1 LRSGRIGRNLNIMVG
16 WLPLALT
23 ALFSGASLPLQSV
36 PPIPLIAAEQP
47 PLPEDA
53 LGFDTV
59 ESRMTVPVS
68 IGGRGPYR
76 FVVDTGAQRTIVSRD
91 LAGLL
96 GLQAGRQVR
105 VTAMTGTAT
114 VETVEVPSLS
124 VSRIQAGGIEAPAL
138 NQADMG
144 APGMLGI
151 DALQGHAVSIDFAR
165 NEMTVRPSHRH
176 HSVAAGPNDIVVTAR
191 NRFGQLIVTD
201 ARCEGRK
208 VAVVIDT
215 GTAITVANSAFIRM
229 LKDRPTPLGKIS
241 LISALGELMTADY
254 VAVDRIKIG
263 EVAFNNVPMAVAD
276 VAPFKRFGLTD
287 QPALLLGMDALRL
300 FDEVQIDFANREIR
314 FSLPDAH
321 GLGHG

>member
-1 LRSGRIGRNLNIMVG
+1 MVG
-16 WLPLALT
+16 RVPLALT
-23 ALFSGASLPLQSV
+23 ALFSGANPPAQSV

-47 PLPEDA
+47 PLPEDS

-68 IGGRGPYR
+68 IAGRGPYR

-114 VETVEVPSLS
+114 VATVDVPSLS
-124 VSRIQAGGIEAPAL
+124 VSRIRAGGIEAPAL
-138 NQADMG
+138 DQADMG
-144 APGMLGI
+144 APGLLGI
-151 DALQGHAVSIDFAR
+151 DALQDHAVSIDFAR
-165 NEMTVRPSHRH
+165 NEMTVRPSRRHR
-176 HSVAAGPNDIVVTAR
+176 SVAAGPNDIVVTAR

-201 ARCEGRK
+201 ARCEGRQ

-229 LKDRPTPLGKIS
+229 LKDKPTPLGKVS

-254 VAVDRIKIG
+254 VAVDRIRIG

-276 VAPFKRFGLTD
+276 AAPFKRFGLTD

-314 FSLPDAH
+314 FSLPDSH